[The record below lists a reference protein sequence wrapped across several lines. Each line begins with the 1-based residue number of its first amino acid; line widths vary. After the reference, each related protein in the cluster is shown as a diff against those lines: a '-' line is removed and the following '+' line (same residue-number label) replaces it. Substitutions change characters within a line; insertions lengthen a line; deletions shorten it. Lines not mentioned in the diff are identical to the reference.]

1 MAFNLLVMFTHCI
14 EHGVPGPAGPA
25 AAFPEPEFKSIV
37 SMTSVLARALRRAL
51 FLLMVL
57 GMLPACSF
65 NERVR
70 PPVYHVTR
78 PHIEHVESHQFD
90 IGKDDGVVG
99 HLATVRL
106 REGDSLSD
114 LARHF
119 GLGFEQINDAN
130 PGLEPWAPPAGET
143 VVLPLRFMLPDA
155 PRKGIVV
162 NLASM
167 RLFYFPPTGKGEGG
181 RLLTYPVGIGKEG
194 RSTPTGLMTVDR
206 KTAHPTWYVPE
217 SIRRDHAQKG
227 DPLPAAVSPG
237 PDNPLGDYAMYLSKP
252 SYLIHGTNK
261 PYSIGFRASNG
272 CLRLYPEDIE
282 KLFQAVP
289 KKTTVKIVNQP
300 FLVGTQDGMLYLEVH
315 EPHEEMDGKRLRQGL
330 VARLKQ
336 MEKKQGLKLD
346 WPKVEEVLAQAR
358 GIPVPILAGSQ
369 SLEQV
374 LAEAMPLERPRQL
387 YGQPSPPALA
397 SDGWYIRAAET
408 QDEDSARRL
417 AAMLNHQG
425 PRIPAQAVL
434 RDGRYQV
441 LAGPYPDA
449 KATKAAAKRMKI
461 DLEIKGEIV
470 EPSQRVSMRGELR

>member
-1 MAFNLLVMFTHCI
+1 MALNLLVMFTHCI
-14 EHGVPGPAGPA
+14 EPGVPRVAGPA
-25 AAFPEPEFKSIV
+25 AVFPEPELKSIV
-37 SMTSVLARALRRAL
+37 SMTFVLAPALRRAL
-51 FLLMVL
+51 LLLLVL
-57 GMLPACSF
+57 GILPACSF
-65 NERVR
+65 HERVR
-70 PPVYHVTR
+70 PQVYHVTR
-78 PHIEHVESHQFD
+78 PHIEQVESHQFA
-90 IGKDDGVVG
+90 IGKDDSIVG
-99 HLATVRL
+99 RLATVRL

-114 LARHF
+114 LARHY
-119 GLGFEQINDAN
+119 GLGFEQISAAN
-130 PGLEPWAPPAGET
+130 PELEPWAPPAET
-143 VVLPLRFMLPDA
+143 VVLPLRFMLPEA

-167 RLFYFPPTGKGEGG
+167 RLFYYAPGKKGQDAQV
-181 RLLTYPVGIGKEG
+181 LTYPVGIGKEG

-227 DPLPAAVSPG
+227 DPLPAVVSPG

-315 EPHEEMDGKRLRQGL
+315 DPHEEMDGKRLRQGL
-330 VARLKQ
+330 LARLKQ

-346 WPKVEEVLAQAR
+346 WPKVEEALAQAR
-358 GIPVPILAGSQ
+358 GIPVPILTGSQ

-374 LAEAMPLERPRQL
+374 LADALPLDRPRQL

-397 SDGWYIRAAET
+397 SEGWYIRAAET
-408 QDEDSARRL
+408 PDEGSARRL

-470 EPSQRVSMRGELR
+470 EPAQRVTMQGELR